1 MALFGLPRYTQA
13 IPGKNS
19 NNGLDNN
26 EAKPD
31 RWALLKLNKKSN
43 RGAGA
48 TRAGKVSSFPTI

>member
-31 RWALLKLNKKSN
+31 RWALLKLNKKTIEGQG
-43 RGAGA
+43 RRE
-48 TRAGKVSSFPTI
+48 RAK